1 MAEQVQQTT
10 YIIIDK
16 DTFQPIAGDTFESY
30 TVDKVIHIVNEMIT
44 ECNTELDCEPI
55 PKVQTI
61 QQAIDSIKDFG
72 YFIFP
77 IVQKQLNVHKEV
89 LKNMIQ
95 QGKKFRV
102 CFRRADKVKFATVEP
117 LAVVD
122 DNLTFQVCVESD
134 TTTTF
139 NYLTAPLY
147 IAEDLPRVIQLLMQ
161 AYFCRPVK
169 QVYIV

>member
-16 DTFQPIAGDTFESY
+16 DTFQPIKGDTFESY
-30 TVDKVIHIVNEMIT
+30 TADKVIHIVNEMIT
-44 ECNTELDCEPI
+44 ECNEELDCEPI
-55 PKVQTI
+55 QQVQTI
-61 QQAIDSIKDFG
+61 QQAIESIRDFG

-89 LKNMIQ
+89 LKNLIQ

-102 CFRRADKVKFATVEP
+102 CFRQVDKAKFATVEP

-134 TTTTF
+134 TATF

>member
-1 MAEQVQQTT
+1 MAEQT

-44 ECNTELDCEPI
+44 ECNEELDCEPI
-55 PKVQTI
+55 QQVQTI
-61 QQAIDSIKDFG
+61 QQAIESIRDFG

-77 IVQKQLNVHKEV
+77 IVQRQLNVHKEV

-102 CFRRADKVKFATVEP
+102 CFRRADKAKFATVEP

-122 DNLTFQVCVESD
+122 DNLTFQVYVESD
-134 TTTTF
+134 TATY

>member
-16 DTFQPIAGDTFESY
+16 DTFQPITGDTFESY

-55 PKVQTI
+55 QQVQTI
-61 QQAIDSIKDFG
+61 QQAIESIKDFG
-72 YFIFP
+72 YFVFP
-77 IVQKQLNVHKEV
+77 IVQKQLKVHKEV

-102 CFRRADKVKFATVEP
+102 CFQRVDKAKFATVEP

-134 TTTTF
+134 TVTF

-161 AYFCRPVK
+161 AHFDRPVK
-169 QVYIV
+169 QVFIV